1 MRDESDAAF
10 FARAAAV
17 VRHRRHVLDGTD
29 FQADGLERANR
40 GFTTGARTLDADFN
54 FLHAVGHR
62 LTGGVLRDHLRG
74 VSRALA
80 RTFETHAASAGPAD
94 EVAQIGRA

>member
-10 FARAAAV
+10 LARAAAV

-29 FQADGLERANR
+29 FQADGLKRANR
-40 GFTTGARTLDADFN
+40 GFTTGARTFDADFN

-80 RTFETHAASAGPAD
+80 RAFETHATGARPDRKS
-94 EVAQIGRA
+94 VV